1 MFAGVVAGLAE
12 VIGALPGGV
21 GEGDAEHGNRGRQE
35 GGGRCDVRIGG
46 VEAVAG
52 GEHDAVGGG
61 DGLSAAGVCVGW
73 ADDQDEGVEALRV
86 GGDQRADALAPG
98 GRRDALEPAGQRL
111 GVEVQEAN
119 GGGRIGEAV
128 GQGEQRG
135 ALVAQVEPEY
145 GEVAPGQGAGGL
157 EGGQGWV
164 GVVVERC
171 EGGCS
176 ASGEG
181 FAERVGQLDGGRGRF
196 GVGGVFAEGKHGERS
211 PAAASEQGERRGGLR
226 LIAAGEGG
234 GEGNSAEQPAEAG
247 EGGGRRRARGDP
259 AGAGP
264 GGSERLGVARSGVA
278 EAAFLNDYGG
288 QQIGQFF
295 GLAGAVG
302 GDADDEQP
310 LITSQLGGVGELCGA
325 QVGLAPL
332 ERCFEHHGV
341 HEDRRDVFQG
351 ELSVANPDAGLSGP
365 DGLSGADDEGG
376 EQGGDCG
383 GRQGQPPGESA
394 KGAGE
399 GHAPQ
404 RRARALWRAIAGCHW
419 QRRGGQV
426 VTVSA
431 MRTRGRLRPGRIAA
445 ALAVLSLAYG
455 ASCAAAQEP
464 GAEGERLHVAVRLEQ
479 GRVDLSRLAELGFEP
494 ELALPDLGRAQG
506 WIAAERLDA
515 LRAVDGV
522 VEVGRPEYAL
532 HARGSAI
539 SEGDEALGAAAARE
553 RFGVDGSGVRVAV
566 ISDGIRGLSAAQERG
581 DAPQLVEA
589 LAFGAGRLGRSSEG
603 TAMIELVHD
612 LAPGAEISFG
622 AISTDLDTI
631 AAVRHFAQRVDVI
644 VDDVGFLYPDDQQ
657 SEVSQNTAA
666 ALAQPGWP
674 LRAYVTAAGNWAQMH
689 WAGRFSAS
697 GGRAGLRLPNPGTLH
712 HWAENEPINSLH
724 LASGAHVVVALYW
737 DEPWGKAQN
746 DFDLYLLD
754 ERGEIAASST
764 DRQAVDKGK
773 RDPREVLRYRNEGA
787 SGRFGLVVQ
796 NWRGAAA
803 ALELEV
809 FALLQGNDRSEALEF
824 TTGESSLLA
833 QSDAGGGVITVAAIT
848 PGESGMDETA
858 EYSSQGPTNN
868 GAPKPDIAA
877 IDGVQI
883 SEAAGF
889 GARFVGTS
897 AAAPHVAA
905 VAALVLEAQPALL
918 AADGGSAAIER
929 RLLRDL
935 LLDTAIDIGAE
946 GRDSRSGAGRI
957 DAEAAI
963 AAARGGVRVIA
974 SAADRGAGTLRA
986 AIEEVNAGEASWI
999 LFTQPDNEGPGGRI
1013 ITLESP
1019 LPALRRE
1026 RAVLDAP
1033 GWRIDARNAGVGLA
1047 VASDGVRVAGIEV
1060 VGAADAGIAV
1070 TAVDVQL
1077 FEVRIA
1083 QNGRG
1088 VAIAAPGAMLE
1099 RVAAVGNRGA
1109 GVAVEGGGSGR
1120 LSNSWIGLER
1130 DGTVN
1135 GNGGPGVQLE
1145 AGAGPVVVGAEE
1157 AGTEATGGAAP
1168 IAPLGLPELVPRAG
1182 GVHRISG
1189 AVLIDGL
1196 PASGAKLNLWLD
1208 RRAAGSAAIDERGWF
1223 EAAVAGPGTLVRF
1236 SLNGV
1241 ALDPGLE
1248 FEPGGAARV
1257 LLRASE
1263 MRSIDGPSGGNR
1275 IAFNRGGGVVAA
1287 SAAETVAVRGNLMW
1301 SNGGGWLALR
1311 EGQGERPR
1319 IETLRFE
1326 RGGVFVGGRA
1336 ANAATVDLYAASGSE
1351 AARYLA
1357 TAPVAEGVFAF
1368 DRIDAGEA
1376 DRFWVF
1382 GHDARGGGLGV
1393 SAGRAAAAPPAIASV
1408 TPSEGGYW
1416 GGERVTI
1423 SGLRFRV
1430 GDDMPRVY
1438 IGGAEALVRAVDSRS
1453 IVVDAPATAWQ
1464 GPTDVAVLRS
1474 DGRLAVLRDAFAYD
1488 ELRRV
1493 TLESGWN
1500 TVTWFGPPTRITA
1513 AIAPIAQAV
1522 RSVFAWDA
1530 AAGRWLAFSPDVPG
1544 SLNTLRQLPG
1554 GAVLWVYNDSP
1565 EAVIWPQPLE

>member
-1 MFAGVVAGLAE
+1 M
-12 VIGALPGGV
+12 
-21 GEGDAEHGNRGRQE
+21 
-35 GGGRCDVRIGG
+35 
-46 VEAVAG
+46 
-52 GEHDAVGGG
+52 
-61 DGLSAAGVCVGW
+61 
-73 ADDQDEGVEALRV
+73 
-86 GGDQRADALAPG
+86 
-98 GRRDALEPAGQRL
+98 
-111 GVEVQEAN
+111 
-119 GGGRIGEAV
+119 
-128 GQGEQRG
+128 
-135 ALVAQVEPEY
+135 
-145 GEVAPGQGAGGL
+145 
-157 EGGQGWV
+157 
-164 GVVVERC
+164 
-171 EGGCS
+171 
-176 ASGEG
+176 
-181 FAERVGQLDGGRGRF
+181 
-196 GVGGVFAEGKHGERS
+196 
-211 PAAASEQGERRGGLR
+211 
-226 LIAAGEGG
+226 
-234 GEGNSAEQPAEAG
+234 
-247 EGGGRRRARGDP
+247 
-259 AGAGP
+259 
-264 GGSERLGVARSGVA
+264 
-278 EAAFLNDYGG
+278 
-288 QQIGQFF
+288 
-295 GLAGAVG
+295 
-302 GDADDEQP
+302 
-310 LITSQLGGVGELCGA
+310 
-325 QVGLAPL
+325 
-332 ERCFEHHGV
+332 
-341 HEDRRDVFQG
+341 
-351 ELSVANPDAGLSGP
+351 
-365 DGLSGADDEGG
+365 
-376 EQGGDCG
+376 
-383 GRQGQPPGESA
+383 
-394 KGAGE
+394 
-399 GHAPQ
+399 
-404 RRARALWRAIAGCHW
+404 
-419 QRRGGQV
+419 
-426 VTVSA
+426 VTVSG
-431 MRTRGRLRPGRIAA
+431 MRRQRRLRLGRIAAA
-445 ALAVLSLAYG
+445 ALAVLSLAYW

-464 GAEGERLHVAVRLEQ
+464 GAGGERLHVAVRLEQ
-479 GRVDLSRLAELGFEP
+479 GRVDLSRLLEVGFEP

-506 WIAAERLDA
+506 WIAAARLDA

-666 ALAQPGWP
+666 ALAQPDWP

-689 WAGRFSAS
+689 WAGRFSP
-697 GGRAGLRLPNPGTLH
+697 GGESAGLGLPNPGTLH
-712 HWAENEPINSLH
+712 HWAENEPINGLH
-724 LASGAHVVVALYW
+724 LASGAQVVVALYW

-754 ERGEIAASST
+754 ERGEIAASSA
-764 DRQAVDKGK
+764 DRQAVDEDKH
-773 RDPREVLRYRNEGA
+773 DPREVLRYRNEGA

-803 ALELEV
+803 AQELEV
-809 FALLQGNDRSEALEF
+809 FALLQANDRSEALEF

-929 RLLRDL
+929 WLLREL

-974 SAADRGAGTLRA
+974 SAADRGVGTLRA
-986 AIEEVNAGEASWI
+986 AIEQVNAGEASWI
-999 LFTQPDNEGPGGRI
+999 LFTQPDNGGPGGRI

-1026 RAVLDAP
+1026 QAVLDAP
-1033 GWRIDARNAGVGLA
+1033 GWRIDARKAGVGLT
-1047 VASDGVRVAGIEV
+1047 VAGEGARVAGIEV

-1070 TAVDVQL
+1070 TGADVQL

-1088 VAIAAPGAMLE
+1088 VAIAASGAMLE

-1109 GVAVEGGGSGR
+1109 GVAVEAGGSGR
-1120 LSNSWIGLER
+1120 LRGSWIGLER

-1157 AGTEATGGAAP
+1157 AGTEATGAAAP
-1168 IAPLGLPELVPRAG
+1168 IAPLGLPELIPRAG
-1182 GVHRISG
+1182 GVHWISG

-1196 PASGAKLNLWLD
+1196 PASGSTSGSRLDLWLD

-1248 FEPGGAARV
+1248 FEPGGATRV

-1275 IAFNRGGGVVAA
+1275 IAFNRGGSVVAA
-1287 SAAETVAVRGNLMW
+1287 SAAEIVAVRGNLMW

-1326 RGGVFVGGRA
+1326 RGGVFVDGRA

-1368 DRIDAGEA
+1368 ERIDAGDA

-1408 TPSEGGYW
+1408 APNEGGYW

-1423 SGLRFRV
+1423 GGLRFRV
-1430 GDDMPRVY
+1430 GDDIPRVY

-1474 DGRLAVLRDAFAYD
+1474 DGRLAVLRDSYRYD
-1488 ELRRV
+1488 DLRRV
-1493 TLESGWN
+1493 TLRSGWN
-1500 TVTWFGPPTRITA
+1500 SAVWLGPATRITA
-1513 AIAPIAQAV
+1513 ALAPIREQV
-1522 RSVFAWDA
+1522 ERVFAWD
-1530 AAGRWLAFSPDVPG
+1530 GERQEWLGFSSEVPS
-1544 SLNTLRQLPG
+1544 SLNTLLRLERG
-1554 GAVLWVYNDSP
+1554 SVVLLLVESERP
-1565 EAVIWPQPLE
+1565 IVWPQPLG